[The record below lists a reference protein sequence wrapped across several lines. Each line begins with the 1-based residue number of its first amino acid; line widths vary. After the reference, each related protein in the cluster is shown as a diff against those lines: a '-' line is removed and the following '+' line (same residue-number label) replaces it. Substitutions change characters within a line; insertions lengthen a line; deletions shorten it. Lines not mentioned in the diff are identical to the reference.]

1 MSKQLGLD
9 KALDTYDMINAARR
23 KGKNGGLYYD
33 FDLASA
39 VNATPKT
46 FSQKFPSQSY
56 LAFPPF
62 GRFSADDFS
71 CFNLMRLA
79 AKDLL
84 EGDGDGIWN
93 MPLRPGRAALGLG
106 VR

>member
-39 VNATPKT
+39 PKT
-46 FSQKFPSQSY
+46 CSRETEMVSGTCPYDQVVLLSAWASGSDIKVLQIKATAKQWKVNGPLLKSLRQS
-56 LAFPPF
+56 FI
-62 GRFSADDFS
+62 
-71 CFNLMRLA
+71 A
-79 AKDLL
+79 A
-84 EGDGDGIWN
+84 
-93 MPLRPGRAALGLG
+93 
-106 VR
+106 